1 MTQTTTLDPYPSR
14 LDEPR
19 LIRRREPTAWGGPSR
34 PVAGPLSAEQVQQF
48 DRDGFIAMPGLL
60 AEAEVVRYRAEL
72 DRVAADPNRSD
83 DPRFVLEARND
94 AIRSVFEI
102 HRSNDV
108 FRSLAQDSRIADAA
122 RQILASDVYIHQSRV
137 NVKPPMVGKGF
148 FWHSDFET
156 WHAEDGM
163 PQMRCLSAS
172 IALTENTE
180 FNGPLMVV
188 PGSQRTFVACAGAT
202 PEDNYQQ
209 SLQMQ
214 EAGTPDLASL
224 KALVDAGGIVA
235 PKGPAGSVVLFEC
248 NVMHAS
254 TENLSP
260 YPRSNA
266 FFVYNSLE
274 NRLVEPF
281 AAPAPRP
288 PYIATREFTPLDRLG

>member
-1 MTQTTTLDPYPSR
+1 MSTPDLYPSR
-14 LDEPR
+14 TGDAARVLPR
-19 LIRRREPTAWGGPSR
+19 KD
-34 PVAGPLSAEQVQQF
+34 PVVHGAPERAAGPLSPAELERF
-48 DRDGFIAMPGLL
+48 DRTGFL
-60 AEAEVVRYRAEL
+60 ALESFVDEALVRELQEESERVRGALAGTGAAEVIAEPGSGE
-72 DRVAADPNRSD
+72 V
-83 DPRFVLEARND
+83 
-94 AIRSVFEI
+94 RSVFAI
-102 HRSNDV
+102 HRSSAPFARLLRHPRV
-108 FRSLAQDSRIADAA
+108 LGAAQ
-122 RQILASDVYIHQSRV
+122 QILGSRAYVHQSRI
-137 NVKPPMVGKGF
+137 NYKPAFRGREF
-148 FWHSDFET
+148 QWHSDFET

>member
-14 LDEPR
+14 MDEPR
-19 LIRRREPTAWGGPSR
+19 LIPRREPTVWGDRSR
-34 PVAGPLSAEQVQQF
+34 PARGPLSAEQVQQF
-48 DRDGFIAMPGLL
+48 DRDGFIALPGLL
-60 AEAEVVRYRAEL
+60 AEAEVARYRDEL

-102 HRSNDV
+102 HRSNEV
-108 FRSLAQDSRIADAA
+108 FRSLAQDPRIADAA
-122 RQILASDVYIHQSRV
+122 RQILAGDVYIHQSRV

-248 NVMHAS
+248 NVMHSS